1 MVATTDFIVVDTEG
15 KAELNEI
22 AIINNQGQL
31 IYEAFVR
38 DELNAEMVKF
48 NAKPRREILTDL
60 VKLAQSKLIICHYAN
75 HDIEVLKNSF
85 TQAKLAWPDL
95 CFSCTFEL
103 AKSLFKNLT
112 SYSLEYLSQYLNL
125 KVNDQ
130 FFNQNFAHSA
140 RYDAQFTYQLYCK
153 IQSVL
158 MKETLPSQP
167 NPFGTSR
174 VDTPFQNHTDL
185 KVIHQE
191 QFEYLKSI
199 LNEIK
204 QDQNHQSKCAVVSGE
219 AGSGKTHLMMR
230 LAKELLPR
238 HRLLFIRQPNN
249 PQAILYHV
257 YSRILESFVE
267 IVPNSRYSQLEYLL
281 AQSFSK
287 IIIKILSKKANVTQ
301 TGEMLLNTLP
311 QDPLNIYKVL
321 GNDTEKKHRNWQLIE
336 KLTLEW
342 WHKNYGFGGYAPAIV
357 KGLIRFCSYSD
368 PQKRYL
374 VRRWLSGHL
383 LEVHELESIR
393 LENWSEELSQEDF
406 SLEAIAVFS
415 KLSIVDEPLIIIF
428 DQLEGLKYHETL
440 LFQFGEAV
448 KEIFT
453 HVTNSLIILNLFPD
467 RWQHFKT
474 FFNAAI
480 IDRLSQYEIV
490 LTKPAAAQLQ
500 QILAVKAQAQDLNL
514 DMLFTAGELQVI
526 LEQNSIRRVLNW
538 ASHYYRHKMENIA
551 LPVNVKHFEEEIRA
565 ELQSLKAD
573 IAWLKQQLV
582 TSEEKPTLP
591 MVNQQ
596 PLEENLTPLSNLVDN
611 AEQQLIIYLN
621 QQQELLEQIYHTNV
635 IINDFDDIGKV
646 RVIIEAFKT
655 FKLLEIDHLRLGKRK
670 LPEHLL
676 IKTSEQAFV
685 VAFLQVN
692 GPAFSPRIKNFN
704 ELVIN
709 YKAIRFGLFRDVR
722 EPVVTGQVSKIEID
736 KLNNAPNG
744 KFIYLEKTDR
754 ITLEVIYKLI
764 IDIQNK
770 DLELDL
776 TSVLTFLETYF
787 SSHWLIKII
796 KKAAHIAK

>member
-1 MVATTDFIVVDTEG
+1 MVIDFIVVDTEG
-15 KAELNEI
+15 KNELNEI
-22 AIINNQGQL
+22 AIINSQGQL
-31 IYEAFVR
+31 IYEAFVK
-38 DELNAEMVKF
+38 DEFNAETIKF
-48 NAKPRREILTDL
+48 NAKPRVEILTDL
-60 VKLAQSKLIICHYAN
+60 VELAQSKLIICHYAN

-85 TQAKLAWPDL
+85 IQANLTWPNLRFACTLA
-95 CFSCTFEL
+95 L

-125 KVNDQ
+125 KVNNQ
-130 FFNQNFAHSA
+130 FFNQNFAHNA

-153 IQSVL
+153 IQSIL
-158 MKETLPSQP
+158 MKETLPLQP

-174 VDTPFQNHTDL
+174 VDTPFQNHPDL
-185 KVIHQE
+185 TAIHQE
-191 QFEYLKSI
+191 QFEHLKSI

-204 QDQNHQSKCAVVSGE
+204 QDQNHQSKCAVVVGE

-249 PQAILYHV
+249 PQAVLYHI

-267 IVPNSRYSQLEYLL
+267 IVPDSRYSQLEYLL

-321 GNDTEKKHRNWQLIE
+321 GNDAEKKHRNWQLIE

-368 PQKRYL
+368 PQKKYL
-374 VRRWLSGHL
+374 VRRWLSGHF
-383 LEVHELESIR
+383 LEVEELKSIR
-393 LENWSEELSQEDF
+393 LENWSEELSQADF

-428 DQLEGLKYHETL
+428 DQLEGLKYHEAL

-467 RWQHFKT
+467 RWQHFKS

-480 IDRLSQYEIV
+480 VDRLSQYEIV
-490 LTKPAAAQLQ
+490 LTKPTVAQLQ
-500 QILAVKAQAQDLNL
+500 QILTIKAQAQDLSL
-514 DMLFTAGELQVI
+514 DILFTPEELAVI
-526 LEQNSIRRVLNW
+526 LEQNSIRSVLNW
-538 ASHYYRHKMENIA
+538 ASHYYRHKVENIA
-551 LPVNVKHFEEEIRA
+551 LPINVKDFEAEIRA

-573 IAWLKQQLV
+573 IAWLKQQLF
-582 TSEEKPTLP
+582 SGEKEQLP
-591 MVNQQ
+591 VVNEQ
-596 PLEENLTPLSNLVDN
+596 PLEAKLTSLSNPAAN
-611 AEQQLIIYLN
+611 EESQLLTYLN

-646 RVIIEAFKT
+646 RTIIEAFKT

-676 IKTSEQAFV
+676 ITTPEQAFV

-692 GPAFSPRIKNFN
+692 GPAFSSRIKNFN
-704 ELVIN
+704 ELVVN
-709 YKAIRFGLFRDVR
+709 YKAIRFGLFRDLR
-722 EPVVTGQVSKIEID
+722 EPAVTGQVSKVEID

-744 KFIYLEKTDR
+744 KFIYLEKADR
-754 ITLEVIYKLI
+754 IILEVIYKLI
-764 IDIQNK
+764 IDIHNN

-776 TSVLTFLETYF
+776 TSALTFLETYF
-787 SSHWLIKII
+787 SSFWLIKMV
-796 KKAAHIAK
+796 KKAVHIVK

>member
-1 MVATTDFIVVDTEG
+1 MIAITDFIVVDTEG
-15 KAELNEI
+15 KDGLNEI
-22 AIINNQGQL
+22 AIINSQGQL
-31 IYEAFVR
+31 IYEAFVK
-38 DELNAEMVKF
+38 DELNAETVKF
-48 NAKPRREILTDL
+48 NAKPREEILIDL

-85 TQAKLAWPDL
+85 TQANLTWPDL
-95 CFSCTFEL
+95 RFACTLAL

-130 FFNQNFAHSA
+130 FFNQNFAHNA

-153 IQSVL
+153 IQSIL
-158 MKETLPSQP
+158 MKATLPLQP

-174 VDTPFQNHTDL
+174 VDTPFQDHTDL
-185 KVIHQE
+185 KAIHQE

-204 QDQNHQSKCAVVSGE
+204 QDQNHQSKSAVVIGE

-249 PQAILYHV
+249 PQAILYHI

-267 IVPNSRYSQLEYLL
+267 IVPDSRYSQLEYLL

-287 IIIKILSKKANVTQ
+287 IIIKILSKKTNVTQ

-342 WHKNYGFGGYAPAIV
+342 WYKNYGFGGYAPAIV
-357 KGLIRFCSYSD
+357 KGLIRFCSYAD

-374 VRRWLSGHL
+374 VRRWLSGHF
-383 LEVHELESIR
+383 LETHELESIR

-406 SLEAIAVFS
+406 ALEAIAVFS

-440 LFQFGEAV
+440 LFQFGEVV

-490 LTKPAAAQLQ
+490 LTKPTVAQLQ
-500 QILAVKAQAQDLNL
+500 QILALKAQAQDLSL
-514 DMLFTAGELQVI
+514 DTLFNSEELQVI

-538 ASHYYRHKMENIA
+538 ASHYYRHKVENIA
-551 LPVNVKHFEEEIRA
+551 LPINVKRFEEEIRA
-565 ELQSLKAD
+565 ELQGLKAD
-573 IAWLKQQLV
+573 IAWLKQQLLS
-582 TSEEKPTLP
+582 SEAKPLLP
-591 MVNQQ
+591 TMVSQQ
-596 PLEENLTPLSNLVDN
+596 SLEAKLIPLSNSAVN
-611 AEQQLIIYLN
+611 EEQLLTYLN
-621 QQQELLEQIYHTNV
+621 QQQELLEQVYHTNV

-646 RVIIEAFKT
+646 RTIIEAFKT
-655 FKLLEIDHLRLGKRK
+655 FKPLEIDHLRLGKRK

-676 IKTSEQAFV
+676 IKTLEQAFV
-685 VAFLQVN
+685 VAFLQVS

-722 EPVVTGQVSKIEID
+722 EPTVTGQVSKIEID

-744 KFIYLEKTDR
+744 KFIYLEKADR

-764 IDIQNK
+764 IDIQNN

-776 TSVLTFLETYF
+776 TSALTFLETYF
-787 SSHWLIKII
+787 NSYWLIKMV

>member
-1 MVATTDFIVVDTEG
+1 MEAVTDFIVVDTEG
-15 KAELNEI
+15 KDELNEI
-22 AIINNQGQL
+22 AIINSQGQL
-31 IYEAFVR
+31 IYEAFVKN
-38 DELNAEMVKF
+38 ELNAETVKF
-48 NAKPRREILTDL
+48 NTKPRGEILADL
-60 VKLAQSKLIICHYAN
+60 VNLAQSKLIICHYAH

-85 TQAKLAWPDL
+85 TQANLTWPNL
-95 CFSCTFEL
+95 HFSCTFEL

-125 KVNDQ
+125 KVNNQ
-130 FFNQNFAHSA
+130 FFNQNFAHNA
-140 RYDAQFTYQLYCK
+140 RYDAQFTYQLYCQIK
-153 IQSVL
+153 SVL
-158 MKETLPSQP
+158 MKETLSLQS

-174 VDTPFQNHTDL
+174 VDTPFQNHIDL
-185 KVIHQE
+185 EEIYQE

-204 QDQNHQSKCAVVSGE
+204 QDQNHQSKGAVVIGE

-249 PQAILYHV
+249 PEAILYHI
-257 YSRILESFVE
+257 YSRILESLVE
-267 IVPNSRYSQLEYLL
+267 IVPHSGYSQLEYLL

-287 IIIKILSKKANVTQ
+287 IIIEILSKKVNVTQ

-321 GNDTEKKHRNWQLIE
+321 GNDTEKKRKNWQLIE

-342 WHKNYGFGGYAPAIV
+342 WNRNYGFGGYAPAIV

-368 PQKRYL
+368 PQKRYW

-383 LEVHELESIR
+383 LEAHELESIR
-393 LENWSEELSQEDF
+393 LDNWSEELSQEDF

-415 KLSIVDEPLIIIF
+415 KLSIVDEPLLIIF
-428 DQLEGLKYHETL
+428 DQLEGLKYHEAL
-440 LFQFGEAV
+440 LFRFGEAV

-453 HVTNSLIILNLFPD
+453 HVANSLIILNLFPD

-474 FFNAAI
+474 FFNTAI
-480 IDRLSQYEIV
+480 IERLSQYEIV
-490 LTKPAAAQLQ
+490 LNKPSEAQLQ
-500 QILAVKAQAQDLNL
+500 QILAIKAQVQDLTL
-514 DMLFTAGELQVI
+514 DTLFTPDELKVI
-526 LEQNSIRRVLNW
+526 LERNSIRNVLNW
-538 ASHYYRHKMENIA
+538 ASHYYRHKVDNID
-551 LPVNVKHFEEEIRA
+551 LPIKIKSFEEEIRA
-565 ELQSLKAD
+565 ELQGLKAD
-573 IAWLKQQLV
+573 IAWLKQQMLAG
-582 TSEEKPTLP
+582 EKLPPLP

-596 PLEENLTPLSNLVDN
+596 PLEENSTPVSNPIEND
-611 AEQQLIIYLN
+611 EQQLIVYLN
-621 QQQELLEQIYHTNV
+621 QQQALLEQAYHAHV

-646 RVIIEAFKT
+646 RIIIEAFKT
-655 FKLLEIDHLRLGKRK
+655 FRRLETDHLRLGKRK

-676 IKTSEQAFV
+676 IRTPEQAFV
-685 VAFLQVN
+685 VAFLQVS

-709 YKAIRFGLFRDVR
+709 YKDIRFGLFRDVR
-722 EPVVTGQVSKIEID
+722 EPIVTGQVSKIEID

-744 KFIYLEKTDR
+744 KFIGLEKADR
-754 ITLEVIYKLI
+754 ITLELIYKLI

-770 DLELDL
+770 DLEMDL
-776 TSVLTFLETYF
+776 TLALTFLETYF
-787 SSHWLIKII
+787 SSYWLIKII
-796 KKAAHIAK
+796 NKAAHIAK

>member
-1 MVATTDFIVVDTEG
+1 MVTITDFIVVDTEG
-15 KAELNEI
+15 KDELKEI
-22 AIINNQGQL
+22 AIINSQGQL
-31 IYEAFVR
+31 IYEAFVK
-38 DELNAEMVKF
+38 DELNAATVKF
-48 NAKPRREILTDL
+48 NAKSLTTILTDL

-85 TQAKLAWPDL
+85 TQAHLTWPNL
-95 CFSCTFEL
+95 HFACTLVL
-103 AKSLFKNLT
+103 AKALFKNLT

-125 KVNDQ
+125 KVNNQ
-130 FFNQNFAHSA
+130 FFNQNFAHNA

-153 IQSVL
+153 IQSI
-158 MKETLPSQP
+158 MKATLPSQL

-174 VDTPFQNHTDL
+174 VDTPFQDHTDL
-185 KVIHQE
+185 KAIYQE

-204 QDQNHQSKCAVVSGE
+204 QDQNHQSKSAVVIGA
-219 AGSGKTHLMMR
+219 AGTGKTHLMMR

-249 PQAILYHV
+249 PQAVLYHI

-267 IVPNSRYSQLEYLL
+267 IVPDSRYSQLEYLL

-287 IIIKILSKKANVTQ
+287 IIIKILSKKASITK

-311 QDPLNIYKVL
+311 QDPLNIYQVL

-342 WHKNYGFGGYAPAIV
+342 WHKNYGFGGYAAAIV
-357 KGLIRFCSYSD
+357 KGLIRFCSYAD

-374 VRRWLSGHL
+374 VRRWLSGHF

-406 SLEAIAVFS
+406 ALEAIAVFS

-490 LTKPAAAQLQ
+490 LTKPTTAQLQ
-500 QILAVKAQAQDLNL
+500 QILAIKAQAQNL
-514 DMLFTAGELQVI
+514 SLDTLFTPEELLVI

-538 ASHYYRHKMENIA
+538 ASHYYRHKVENIA
-551 LPVNVKHFEEEIRA
+551 LPIPVTSFEEEIRA
-565 ELQSLKAD
+565 ELNSLKAD
-573 IAWLKQQLV
+573 IAWLKQQLL
-582 TSEEKPTLP
+582 THEEQPL
-591 MVNQQ
+591 VNQQ
-596 PLEENLTPLSNLVDN
+596 PEEEKLTSLVNPTAD
-611 AEQQLIIYLN
+611 EEPPQLITYLN
-621 QQQELLEQIYHTNV
+621 QQQELLEQVYHTNV

-646 RVIIEAFKT
+646 RTIIEAFKT
-655 FKLLEIDHLRLGKRK
+655 FRPLETDHLRLGKRK

-676 IKTSEQAFV
+676 IQTPEQAFV
-685 VAFLQVN
+685 VAFLQVS
-692 GPAFSPRIKNFN
+692 GSAFSPRIKNFN

-722 EPVVTGQVSKIEID
+722 EPVITGSVSKIEID

-744 KFIYLEKTDR
+744 KFIYLEKADR

-764 IDIQNK
+764 VDIHNQ

-776 TSVLTFLETYF
+776 TNVLTFLETYF
-787 SSHWLIKII
+787 SSYWLIKMV
-796 KKAAHIAK
+796 KKAAHTAE